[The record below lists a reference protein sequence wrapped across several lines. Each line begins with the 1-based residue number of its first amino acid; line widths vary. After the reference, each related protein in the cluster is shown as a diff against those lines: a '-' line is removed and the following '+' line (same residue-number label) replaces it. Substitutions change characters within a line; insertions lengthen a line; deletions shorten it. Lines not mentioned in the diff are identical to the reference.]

1 MFIQPIFE
9 NKLIYKDNKNF
20 ADYQEFKK
28 LYYNEKILSKIIL
41 YLTIFSIY
49 LHQNSA
55 KETIKIELT
64 MKKVL
69 GRTPCDMSFSLR

>member
-28 LYYNEKILSKIIL
+28 LYYNEFFLLKIIL
-41 YLTIFSIY
+41 YLPIFSLY

-55 KETIKIELT
+55 KET
-64 MKKVL
+64 KKPL
-69 GRTPCDMSFSLR
+69 N

>member
-55 KETIKIELT
+55 KET
-64 MKKVL
+64 KKPL
-69 GRTPCDMSFSLR
+69 N

>member
-28 LYYNEKILSKIIL
+28 LYYNEKNLSKIIL

>member
-28 LYYNEKILSKIIL
+28 LYYNEKILSKNHFVL
-41 YLTIFSIY
+41 NNIFHIF
-49 LHQNSA
+49 A
-55 KETIKIELT
+55 PE
-64 MKKVL
+64 
-69 GRTPCDMSFSLR
+69 FS

>member
-28 LYYNEKILSKIIL
+28 LYYNENFLLKIIL
-41 YLTIFSIY
+41 YLPIFSLY

-55 KETIKIELT
+55 KET
-64 MKKVL
+64 KKL
-69 GRTPCDMSFSLR
+69 LN